1 MIHVLVVDD
10 NELVRYILERYLKSS
25 GYQVSSAGSGVDA
38 IALCETAHVDVLVTD
53 QNMPGMKGTTL
64 ITLARA
70 LQPELRCIL
79 ISADLIGLSNLPA
92 DVIGME
98 KPLSKAA
105 LIEVVA
111 AAGKGGHALY

>member
-10 NELVRYILERYLKSS
+10 NELVRYILERYLKSG

-79 ISADLIGLSNLPA
+79 ISADPIGLSNLPA
-92 DVIGME
+92 NVIGME